1 MVQARPTTE
10 QTPQIKLSTGT
21 SIVFQARARAK
32 EEKRGSV
39 AEMMIEFNN
48 GAAGESREE
57 GQQGRNPSRP
67 GRY

>member
-1 MVQARPTTE
+1 
-10 QTPQIKLSTGT
+10 
-21 SIVFQARARAK
+21 VFQARARAK